1 MRGPSTRPVAPGL
14 PPAHHR
20 RLPMPL
26 QLKCMTTIFVS
37 VISSM
42 A

>member
-1 MRGPSTRPVAPGL
+1 MRGPSTRPVARGL
-14 PPAHHR
+14 PPARHWC
-20 RLPMPL
+20 LPMPP
-26 QLKCMTTIFVS
+26 QVKCMTTIFVS